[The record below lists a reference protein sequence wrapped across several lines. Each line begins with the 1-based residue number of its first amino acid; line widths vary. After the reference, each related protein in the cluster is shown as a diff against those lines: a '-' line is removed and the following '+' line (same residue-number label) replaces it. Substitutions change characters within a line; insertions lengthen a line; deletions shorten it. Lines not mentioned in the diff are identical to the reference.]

1 MARLQALERSG
12 KHPPKKTKVGGEG
25 LDRLLVFSAHE
36 RKVSLPLDI
45 ESCQEK
51 IT

>member
-1 MARLQALERSG
+1 MARLQALERAV
-12 KHPPKKTKVGGEG
+12 KHPPKKLKGWGG